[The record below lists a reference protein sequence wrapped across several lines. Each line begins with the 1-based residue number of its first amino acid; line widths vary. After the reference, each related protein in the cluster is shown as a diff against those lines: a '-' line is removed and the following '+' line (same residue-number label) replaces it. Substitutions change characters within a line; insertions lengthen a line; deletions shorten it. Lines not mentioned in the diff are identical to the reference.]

1 MRFASF
7 AILVPLA
14 ALACDGKPLTGPD
27 AQRVVEH
34 AKSAHI
40 NFDSG
45 PVIFVD
51 GVRVDAN
58 RTIQD
63 LDPATIESVEIVK
76 STVAPS
82 TYGSTAAGRGVIR
95 ITTKK
100 FAASHRAESQ

>member
-1 MRFASF
+1 M
-7 AILVPLA
+7 LVPLA

-45 PVIFVD
+45 PVIFLD

-82 TYGSTAAGRGVIR
+82 IYGSAAAGPDVIR
-95 ITTKK
+95 IKTKK
-100 FAASHRAESQ
+100 FAAAHRAS

>member
-1 MRFASF
+1 MRIALFAM
-7 AILVPLA
+7 LVTLA
-14 ALACDGKPLTGPD
+14 ALGCDGKPLTGPD
-27 AQRVVEH
+27 AQRVVEQ

-45 PVIFVD
+45 PVIFLD
-51 GVRVDAN
+51 GVRVDGN
-58 RTIQD
+58 STIQN

-82 TYGSTAAGRGVIR
+82 TYGSKAAGRGVVR

-100 FAASHRAESQ
+100 FASSHRAS